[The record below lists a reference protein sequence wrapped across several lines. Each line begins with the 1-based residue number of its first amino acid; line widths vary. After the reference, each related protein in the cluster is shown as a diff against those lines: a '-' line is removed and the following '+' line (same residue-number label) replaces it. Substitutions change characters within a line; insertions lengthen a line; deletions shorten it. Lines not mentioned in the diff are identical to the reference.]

1 MYNPVLANPT
11 HTTKPFHTRFVDCV
25 QVLRNLG
32 VGLGHS
38 MLAYAASLKG
48 ISKLQ
53 LNQVVL
59 ERDLNNSWEVLA
71 EPIQTVMRRSVQARA
86 SVFFF

>member
-48 ISKLQ
+48 TYGVSYTRISQ
-53 LNQVVL
+53 L
-59 ERDLNNSWEVLA
+59 DS
-71 EPIQTVMRRSVQARA
+71 
-86 SVFFF
+86 